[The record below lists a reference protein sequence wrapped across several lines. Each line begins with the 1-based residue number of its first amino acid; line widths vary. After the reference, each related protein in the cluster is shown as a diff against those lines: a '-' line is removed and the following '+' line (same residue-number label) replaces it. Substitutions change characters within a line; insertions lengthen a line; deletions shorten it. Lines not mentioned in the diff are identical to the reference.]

1 VVELREAIR
10 RRRMWRTFQDRPV
23 DPVMLERILGY
34 GGRAPSA
41 GLTQGFAFRV
51 LEGREQTGR
60 FWDSTSGG
68 DSSWPGEGL
77 RAAPVIVVP
86 LGSKMAYLDRY
97 AEEDKGWADRDEA
110 RWPAP
115 YWLIDAAFAS
125 MIMLLGAVDEGL
137 GALFFGLYPPTLSA
151 FKAEF
156 GVPQEWEPIGAI
168 AIGHRAPSDPVRSSA
183 DTRARKPLDALVH
196 RGAW

>member
-1 VVELREAIR
+1 MV
-10 RRRMWRTFQDRPV
+10 RTYLDRPLDAAMV
-23 DPVMLERILGY
+23 ERILDTSR
-34 GGRAPSA
+34 RAPSA
-41 GLTQGFAFRV
+41 GFSQGVEFLLF
-51 LEGREQTGR
+51 EGPDQVAR
-60 FWDSTSGG
+60 FWTAVSQEPG
-68 DSSWPGEGL
+68 WPDEGL

-125 MIMLLGAVDEGL
+125 MIMLLGTVDEGL

-168 AIGHRAPSDPVRSSA
+168 AIGHGAQTDPVR
-183 DTRARKPLDALVH
+183 
-196 RGAW
+196 